1 MDMKM
6 NQILKQA
13 GELQKKLQEKQAE
26 LEKRS
31 FSAEAGGGMVA
42 ATVNGKS
49 ELVSL
54 KIEPEVINKDDAD
67 MLQDLII
74 AAVNEAARKAAE
86 ASQDQMGSLMG
97 NMGLKIPG
105 LF

>member
-1 MDMKM
+1 MNMKM
-6 NQILKQA
+6 NQILKQG

-31 FSAEAGGGMVA
+31 FSAQAGGGMVT

-49 ELVSL
+49 ELVAL
-54 KIEPEVINKDDAD
+54 KIEPEVINKDEAD
-67 MLQDLII
+67 MLQDLVI
-74 AAVNEAARKAAE
+74 AAVNEAARQAAE